1 MVRKLKEVK
10 VTATLVKMV
19 MKKDTVVFNADAF
32 QLAEGS
38 MLDQLVARLPG
49 VELRGNGQI
58 YVNGRFVSSLLL
70 NGEDFFKG
78 DPSIALQNLPAYTVN
93 QIKVYEKQSDRDKAM
108 GLEKRGEQPLVM
120 DVNLKKQYSVGWMAN
135 MDAGGGIEDRY
146 SAKLFGLR
154 FSPRTRL
161 TVYGNLNNITDLS
174 SPDGNGNW
182 NSNVNPVGTIDRHSG
197 GIDLCLLYTSPSPRD

>member
-1 MVRKLKEVK
+1 
-10 VTATLVKMV
+10 
-19 MKKDTVVFNADAF
+19 
-32 QLAEGS
+32 
-38 MLDQLVARLPG
+38 
-49 VELRGNGQI
+49 
-58 YVNGRFVSSLLL
+58 
-70 NGEDFFKG
+70 
-78 DPSIALQNLPAYTVN
+78 
-93 QIKVYEKQSDRDKAM
+93 
-108 GLEKRGEQPLVM
+108 
-120 DVNLKKQYSVGWMAN
+120 MAN

-197 GIDLCLLYTSPSPRD
+197 GIDLLLQDKTPLRSFNPETCISVKNGILNRKNCM

>member
-1 MVRKLKEVK
+1 
-10 VTATLVKMV
+10 

-108 GLEKRGEQPLVM
+108 GLEKGGNSRW
-120 DVNLKKQYSVGWMAN
+120 SWM
-135 MDAGGGIEDRY
+135 
-146 SAKLFGLR
+146 S
-154 FSPRTRL
+154 T
-161 TVYGNLNNITDLS
+161 
-174 SPDGNGNW
+174 
-182 NSNVNPVGTIDRHSG
+182 
-197 GIDLCLLYTSPSPRD
+197 